1 MNKHILTAMDWK
13 NRSLEELERNKY
25 YAAYEAAVAVRA
37 AYDAAVR
44 AACYPAAVKCWVNEY
59 FEVTGENRE
68 EYEKA
73 LEDMRK

>member
-1 MNKHILTAMDWK
+1 MVPNGENGYDGADDGSALT
-13 NRSLEELERNKY
+13 
-25 YAAYEAAVAVRA
+25 AYEAAVAVRA

-44 AACYPAAVKCWVNEY
+44 AACYPAAVKYWVNEY

-73 LEDMRK
+73 LEEMRK